1 VSWAHEFL
9 STAESIDARFASGA
23 GGIFTTQPTQ
33 VGRDTA
39 IAGAS
44 LTFGQGTGWS
54 AWLAYEAEAGDRLQ
68 AHTINAGAK
77 IKF

>member
-1 VSWAHEFL
+1 
-9 STAESIDARFASGA
+9 
-23 GGIFTTQPTQ
+23 
-33 VGRDTA
+33 
-39 IAGAS
+39 

-54 AWLAYEAEAGDRLQ
+54 AWIAYEAEAGDRLQ